1 MQLCYHIYNIYLYP
15 NPYVQTVSMFNFQ
28 LFYDILILCFHAFS
42 IFMFLSLCW
51 NKPSKFFF
59 YPSVWNCM
67 EVVDFLRPGNATFPC
82 DPQIV

>member
-1 MQLCYHIYNIYLYP
+1 MLVNVNFLKKNFVFCMQLCYHIYNIYLYP

-59 YPSVWNCM
+59 YPSGTVWKWWI
-67 EVVDFLRPGNATFPC
+67 F
-82 DPQIV
+82 